1 MYNRVILNLVQLY
14 VYGRTFKRKGGGK
27 KGYNI
32 VTVANPHKVLKDALA
47 R

>member
-27 KGYNI
+27 KGYSI
-32 VTVANPHKVLKDALA
+32 ITVANLHKVLKYVLA